1 MVMSS
6 DYDHHLVMSDVGPMV
21 TFPSEQPGPV
31 SEFKPQKM
39 TKDSVTLGWKK
50 PISDGGSHITSYIL
64 EQSEG
69 EEKWKLLEK
78 GKNMYHTVGELT
90 EGKEYSFRVK
100 ALNESG
106 EGPLSELTI
115 VAKDQ
120 IGKIFSVNQSF
131 ILRIIIDD

>member
-1 MVMSS
+1 M
-6 DYDHHLVMSDVGPMV
+6 
-21 TFPSEQPGPV
+21 
-31 SEFKPQKM
+31 
-39 TKDSVTLGWKK
+39 TLGWKR

-69 EEKWKLLEK
+69 EEKWKLLEQ
-78 GKNMYHTVGELT
+78 GKNMSHTLGELT

-106 EGPLSELTI
+106 EGPPIELTI

-120 IGKIFSVNQSF
+120 IGKFILVRLNLILGIIVDESFQMIFSLSSVYYIALCSS
-131 ILRIIIDD
+131 

>member
-1 MVMSS
+1 M
-6 DYDHHLVMSDVGPMV
+6 
-21 TFPSEQPGPV
+21 
-31 SEFKPQKM
+31 SEFKPQKI
-39 TKDSVTLGWKK
+39 TKDSVTLGWKR
-50 PISDGGSHITSYIL
+50 PISDGGSVITSYIL

-78 GKNMYHTVGELT
+78 GKNMYHTLGELT

-106 EGPLSELTI
+106 EGPPTELTI

-120 IGKIFSVNQSF
+120 IGKIVLVHQGF
-131 ILRIIIDD
+131 ILGIIGDYR